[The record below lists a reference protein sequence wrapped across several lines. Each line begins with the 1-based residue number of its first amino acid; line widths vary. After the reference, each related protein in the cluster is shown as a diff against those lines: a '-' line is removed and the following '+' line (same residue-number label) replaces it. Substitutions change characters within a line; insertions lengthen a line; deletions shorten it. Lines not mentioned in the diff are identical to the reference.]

1 MDNIWYNRFYEK
13 NASSILKKGKV
24 FVLTGPRRTG
34 KTELINKLISEK
46 GGKMFSGTG
55 DDMRLREILSSQYL
69 EQIKLN
75 LGAYDVV
82 FIDEAQKIPEL
93 GMGLKLLID
102 HSPEMIL
109 VITGSSSFS
118 LSKSTGEPL
127 TGRQIIRQLFPVS
140 VLELFN
146 QFGGMY
152 IQEMLEELMIFGS
165 YPEVLKSLN
174 REDKIEYLIS
184 LRDSYLLKDIFEM
197 EQVRYPAKVFDLLKL
212 LAFQIGN
219 EVSLNELSNTLGI
232 AKQSVERY
240 LYLLE
245 KAFVII
251 KVKGFARNLRK
262 EITKTS
268 RYYFYDNGIR
278 NALISN
284 FNDLT
289 TRNDIGMLWE
299 NFLFIERIKKQEYK
313 RIYSNNYFWR
323 TYDKK
328 EVDMVEERDGK
339 LFAYEFKYSAKKSKI
354 PLAWKTSYP
363 DSDSSIISK
372 DNFLDFLI

>member
-1 MDNIWYNRFYEK
+1 
-13 NASSILKKGKV
+13 
-24 FVLTGPRRTG
+24 
-34 KTELINKLISEK
+34 
-46 GGKMFSGTG
+46 
-55 DDMRLREILSSQYL
+55 
-69 EQIKLN
+69 
-75 LGAYDVV
+75 
-82 FIDEAQKIPEL
+82 
-93 GMGLKLLID
+93 
-102 HSPEMIL
+102 
-109 VITGSSSFS
+109 
-118 LSKSTGEPL
+118 
-127 TGRQIIRQLFPVS
+127 
-140 VLELFN
+140 
-146 QFGGMY
+146 MY
-152 IQEMLEELMIFGS
+152 TQEMLEELMIFGS

-251 KVKGFARNLRK
+251 KVNGFARNLRK

-299 NFLFIERIKKQEYK
+299 NFLFIERIKKQEYM
-313 RIYSNNYFWR
+313 RIFSNNYFWR

-328 EVDMVEERDGK
+328 EIDLIEERDGK
-339 LFAYEFKYSAKKSKI
+339 LYAYEFKYSARKAKI

-363 DSDSSIISK
+363 DSDSSIISR
-372 DNFLDFLI
+372 DNFMDFLT